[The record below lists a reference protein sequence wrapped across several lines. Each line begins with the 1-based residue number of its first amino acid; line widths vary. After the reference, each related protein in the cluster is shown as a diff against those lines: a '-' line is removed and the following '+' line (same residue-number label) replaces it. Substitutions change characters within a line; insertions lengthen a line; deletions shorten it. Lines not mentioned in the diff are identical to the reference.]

1 MTVLAALCLIMLLI
15 NLPRDLFFSETR
27 EVEVWLGFEIR
38 GWLAL
43 LTAPIHWAIFGVG
56 AWAFWTR
63 RSWVVSW
70 AAAYLFYVAL
80 SHLVWSEA
88 SPDGR
93 GWPIGIAQ
101 AMAISAL
108 GFLLLRAGSH
118 YATR

>member
-1 MTVLAALCLIMLLI
+1 MTLFAALCSILLLV
-15 NLPRDLFFSETR
+15 NLPRDLLFAENR

-43 LTAPIHWAIFGVG
+43 ATAPLHWALFALG

-63 RSWVVSW
+63 RAWVVPC

-88 SPDGR
+88 SPEGR
-93 GWPIGIAQ
+93 GWPIGLAQ
-101 AMAISAL
+101 AVAISAV
-108 GFLLLRAGSH
+108 GTLLLRASPGE
-118 YATR
+118 A